1 MPTPTTKPTKPAPD
15 SPAPGK
21 AVLRVESVRKS
32 FAEVTA
38 VEDVSFTLNAGEI
51 VGLLGPNGAG
61 KTTIISVICGLL
73 PPTAGRVFI
82 GDRDV
87 VREPLAAKSRLGYVP
102 QDIALYDELSAR
114 ENLQFWGGMQGLRGG
129 ALKTRVQVLLQRVG
143 LEERAREP
151 ISRFSGGM
159 KRRLNIAVALMHSP
173 ELLLLDEPTVGID
186 PQARLAI
193 LELVREEAAAGRAVL
208 YTTHHL
214 EEAERLCG
222 RILIIDHG
230 RILASGTPEALVAML
245 GEGKIVV
252 LRGRFE
258 TGRVEHLVAPVEGI
272 AVVAS
277 TAERIL
283 LTVARGS
290 IPALFEMVSE
300 HELDIDDLS
309 VREPD
314 LSSVFIKLT
323 GRELRE

>member
-1 MPTPTTKPTKPAPD
+1 M
-15 SPAPGK
+15 
-21 AVLRVESVRKS
+21 RVENVRKS
-32 FAEVTA
+32 FAEMTA
-38 VEDVSFTLNAGEI
+38 VEDLSFSLAAGEI

-73 PPTAGRVFI
+73 PATAGRVFI
-82 GDRDV
+82 AGHDV
-87 VREPLAAKSRLGYVP
+87 ASEPLAAKSRLGYVP

-114 ENLQFWGGMQGLRGG
+114 EKLQFWGGMQGLRGG
-129 ALKTRVQVLLQRVG
+129 ELKARVQELLQRVG
-143 LEERAREP
+143 LEQRAREP

-159 KRRLNIAVALMHSP
+159 KRRLNIAVALMHKP
-173 ELLLLDEPTVGID
+173 QLLLLDEPTVGID

-193 LELVREEAAAGRAVL
+193 LELIREEAAGGRAVL

-214 EEAERLCG
+214 EEAERLCD

-230 RILASGTPEALVAML
+230 RILAAGTPESLVAML

-258 TGRVEHLVAPVEGI
+258 SGRVESVVAPVEGI

-277 TAERIL
+277 TAERVL

-290 IPALFEMVSE
+290 IPALFDLVSE
-300 HELDIDDLS
+300 HGLDIDDLS